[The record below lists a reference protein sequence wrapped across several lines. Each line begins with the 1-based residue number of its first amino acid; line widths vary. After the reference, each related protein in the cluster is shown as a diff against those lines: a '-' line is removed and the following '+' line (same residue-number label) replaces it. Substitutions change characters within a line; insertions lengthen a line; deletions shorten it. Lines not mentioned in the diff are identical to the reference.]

1 MIVAAGQDGREVRN
15 KRCRENLLSVQSVV
29 ADVTSF
35 LEQMMMEM
43 KFVNVAAKR
52 KKISNNAPIAEN
64 TTLILSRIT
73 ILGLSVNKTRG
84 RRSE

>member
-1 MIVAAGQDGREVRN
+1 VIVAAGQDGREVRN

-43 KFVNVAAKR
+43 KSVNVAAKR

-64 TTLILSRIT
+64 TTLILSRIA
-73 ILGLSVNKTRG
+73 ILGLSVNKTR
-84 RRSE
+84 RR